1 MHAAQAEALGARGTS
16 ARRPSVRYELL
27 QHCSRPACAVVRAR
41 PSVLSPPP
49 LARGRR
55 RSPCFTVPLRRCAR
69 TARLDAPPAARLL
82 RCSFSAAA
90 AAAAAKPC
98 CCASAP
104 VAAASAAAA
113 GSRAPRLAARQP
125 PCWMRRPRQP
135 QRLRLSCCSGST
147 RVCRCAA
154 ATALLR
160 ALCGLARGCCGTACC
175 GGGFAV
181 VVSLASSGGSGGCW
195 PGGR

>member
-55 RSPCFTVPLRRCAR
+55 RSPCFTMPLRRCAR

-82 RCSFSAAA
+82 LLLLLL
-90 AAAAAKPC
+90 
-98 CCASAP
+98 
-104 VAAASAAAA
+104 
-113 GSRAPRLAARQP
+113 RLL
-125 PCWMRRPRQP
+125 
-135 QRLRLSCCSGST
+135 RLRLRRRSLAAAPLLLLRRRLRQRQALVLRGSRRVSRPAPSAASSCSGLAEHWQA
-147 RVCRCAA
+147 RLPAAKAALLRLRCAA
-154 ATALLR
+154 AP
-160 ALCGLARGCCGTACC
+160 RGCCGHCLLRRRVC
-175 GGGFAV
+175 RRG
-181 VVSLASSGGSGGCW
+181 LARFV
-195 PGGR
+195 GRVGRVLDGRA